1 MSFWEK
7 LFGTGGKRE
16 PARSAPSPARLR
28 TTVNQGEVPYGIAQ
42 RPMPQGNDPDTLL
55 PRQVGAYVR
64 EPIAPAG
71 KGAPIYG
78 NYRSG
83 AAAVFVELGV
93 CDDAQDARTAFE
105 TARDE
110 SVGAS
115 GDTPNVNVEGE
126 DLNCARRVN
135 ESGAFIAWTRGRYF
149 FSAHAK
155 GGEKDLDEF
164 MAAFPF

>member
-7 LFGTGGKRE
+7 LLGAGKKPE
-16 PARSAPSPARLR
+16 PARPKPSLPKPRAI
-28 TTVNQGEVPYGIAQ
+28 VQVGEVPYGIAQ
-42 RPMPQGNDPDTLL
+42 RPMPQGSDPDTLL

-71 KGAPIYG
+71 KGAPIYA

-83 AAAVFVELGV
+83 AATVFVELGV
-93 CDDAQDARTAFE
+93 CDDVQEARAAFE

-110 SVGAS
+110 SVGES
-115 GDTPNVNVEGE
+115 GDAPKVNVEGD
-126 DLNCARRVN
+126 DLNCALRVN
-135 ESGAFIAWTRGRYF
+135 ESGAFITWTRGRYF

-155 GGEKDLDEF
+155 GGETSLDEF
-164 MAAFPF
+164 MTAFPY